1 MFLFGFKHGVPLDAD
16 FIFDV
21 RFLPNPYYIKELK
34 SLTGDDAP
42 VYDYVMGFEET
53 KECIRNIKS
62 LLDFAF
68 VQYKNQNKNHIMVGI
83 GCTGGHHRSV
93 SITNWLYAH
102 YKDQYHCYKS
112 HRDKKVG

>member
-1 MFLFGFKHGVPLDAD
+1 MSD
-16 FIFDV
+16 FFQTH
-21 RFLPNPYYIKELK
+21 IKELK

-62 LLDFAF
+62 LLDFTF

>member
-1 MFLFGFKHGVPLDAD
+1 M
-16 FIFDV
+16 
-21 RFLPNPYYIKELK
+21 
-34 SLTGDDAP
+34 
-42 VYDYVMGFEET
+42 DYVMGFEET
-53 KECIRNIKS
+53 KECIRNINPYF
-62 LLDFAF
+62 DFAF

-112 HRDKKVG
+112 HRDKKWDKTNEKCCCYRWRYRSFCNA